1 MIVAL
6 AAISNVRHRV
16 EPTLSIDTI
25 VTPRCERLYSTAIP
39 RTFASGTAARDLATE
54 TIGLGFTFGAPCFDG
69 LTATV
74 FATWR
79 FGVNAVPSFR
89 IVYMPTRAVRRAD
102 RRSALASAQ
111 RCGARLRS
119 GMDDPAVPHRDRA
132 ARREP
137 AERRHH
143 ARPCKRSAVVR
154 VGTSRC
160 GFRLRGAWHD
170 AARQSGRYD
179 STTSA
184 AQ

>member
-1 MIVAL
+1 MIVEL
-6 AAISNVRHRV
+6 AAISIVRHRI
-16 EPTLSIDTI
+16 ERTLSIDTI

-39 RTFASGTAARDLATE
+39 CTFASGTTARDLATE
-54 TIGLGFTFGAPCFDG
+54 TIGLGFTFGAPCFGG

-89 IVYMPTRAVRRAD
+89 IVSMPTRAVRRAG

-111 RCGARLRS
+111 RCGARFRS
-119 GMDDPAVPHRDRA
+119 GMDDPAVPDRDRA

-143 ARPCKRSAVVR
+143 VRPCKRSAVVR

-170 AARQSGRYD
+170 AARQSGRD
-179 STTSA
+179 GSTTSA